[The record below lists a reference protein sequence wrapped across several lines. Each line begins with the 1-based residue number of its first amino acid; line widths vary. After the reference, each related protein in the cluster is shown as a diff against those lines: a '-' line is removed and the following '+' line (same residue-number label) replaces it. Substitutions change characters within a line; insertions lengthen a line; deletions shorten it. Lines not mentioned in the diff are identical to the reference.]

1 MRQLFY
7 YKVRQ
12 LLLQS
17 ATLNTVLSKV
27 SFFSSQ
33 VFGFILVLRTRLA
46 EFLLETNYLSDNS
59 SKDKSEDEF
68 WRKFVYIFHAG
79 CENIEASPSHVET
92 SSTKPSTFRLERLE
106 TDHPSKTNFPSVST
120 SSRRANRRI
129 SLRRILLYTWTNYP
143 SQRDNSSMTDNSSLG

>member
-68 WRKFVYIFHAG
+68 
-79 CENIEASPSHVET
+79 
-92 SSTKPSTFRLERLE
+92 
-106 TDHPSKTNFPSVST
+106 
-120 SSRRANRRI
+120 
-129 SLRRILLYTWTNYP
+129 
-143 SQRDNSSMTDNSSLG
+143 